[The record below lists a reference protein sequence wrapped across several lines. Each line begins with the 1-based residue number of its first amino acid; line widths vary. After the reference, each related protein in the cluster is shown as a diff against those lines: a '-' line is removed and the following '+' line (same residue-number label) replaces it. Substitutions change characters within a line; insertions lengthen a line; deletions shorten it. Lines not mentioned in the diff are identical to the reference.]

1 MSARV
6 KLTIYA
12 SGGDGDVA
20 ASDFLKQ
27 VAALRELVLLSVH
40 DADAVEAKIVG
51 LSRNSPATIELEAF
65 WRYDQKKLDVSDYF
79 TAVQDV
85 FEAGAAPKE
94 FGRKTFDTLR
104 EFVSVIG
111 KGVRESVLQI
121 DDRKIVIEQYARQRV
136 ENVIEP
142 DYTVEGTIDGMLEA
156 VNIHGNRNQF
166 VLYPVIGP
174 TRVNCFFPDDM
185 LDKVRPVLGKYAI
198 VSGQLKYRWR
208 ENFPFE
214 ARASELE
221 EANENE
227 QPALSEIIGIAPN
240 ATGGERS
247 EDFVRD
253 IRGGWR

>member
-85 FEAGAAPKE
+85 
-94 FGRKTFDTLR
+94 LR
-104 EFVSVIG
+104 
-111 KGVRESVLQI
+111 RVL
-121 DDRKIVIEQYARQRV
+121 RQRNLV
-136 ENVIEP
+136 E
-142 DYTVEGTIDGMLEA
+142 
-156 VNIHGNRNQF
+156 R
-166 VLYPVIGP
+166 
-174 TRVNCFFPDDM
+174 
-185 LDKVRPVLGKYAI
+185 
-198 VSGQLKYRWR
+198 
-208 ENFPFE
+208 
-214 ARASELE
+214 
-221 EANENE
+221 
-227 QPALSEIIGIAPN
+227 LS
-240 ATGGERS
+240 TL
-247 EDFVRD
+247 
-253 IRGGWR
+253 